1 MAQAAH
7 HVYLPED
14 KVPLP
19 PPDAKVSTTACDY
32 CIVGCGYK
40 AYTWPLG
47 KEGGPKA
54 IQNAFKVDFP
64 VGVNSGKWISP
75 NMHNIVHVDG
85 KPHHLVVIPDGDT
98 KVVNIGGNHS
108 IRGGVLAQK
117 CYNPNKPSQDRLLHP
132 MMRVR
137 GTLQAI
143 TWDLAFEV
151 MAGISRHVLDRH
163 GTEAWAMKTYSYQYF
178 ENTYAISKLAF
189 GAIGTPAY
197 APHDKPGPGPDT
209 PGLDWAGIDAF
220 SASYEDFGEADV
232 IYFAGVDPW
241 ETKSVLFT
249 TWIMGGKN
257 PAKKLIFA
265 LPRKTTGV
273 AYGESRGG
281 LFLPVIPGTD
291 VVLHLAII
299 RVILENGWEDKE
311 FIEKWTSNQWEIDSG
326 FGRGPRNTPVEWF
339 TTWGRYGVGFPE
351 YKKWILG
358 YKYAELQM
366 AEQIT
371 GVPTESIRK
380 AAEMLAKPRPDG
392 SRPKASFML
401 EKGIYWCNNLGNTTS
416 FAAMGLICGA
426 GNRPGRVI
434 SRGGG
439 HQRGWMGGASYPR
452 ILSPE
457 KFPGRRK
464 KEIDLDRWVVD
475 GHVRFAWVIGTTW
488 LQAMAASQGLI
499 DVFESMTRGNPNHI
513 KGFDPQ
519 AAIDALRKRVDSGG
533 MVVVHQDIYPVDPIG
548 TQFADLVLPAATWGE
563 VDLTRCNGERRL
575 RLYSKFYDA
584 PGEAKPDW
592 WIIAG
597 FARKMGFEGFEWKD
611 SNEVF
616 EESARFGRGGVLN
629 YYPLVV
635 KAKQEG
641 KRAHDL
647 LREYGTE
654 GIQTPIRMVG
664 GKLVGT
670 KRLHDPTLV
679 LGPPEGPTTHHKWL
693 TSFDTH
699 TGKAILLRSY
709 WEDFQDFFE
718 AVKPVGD
725 ELWVTN
731 GRINELWQTGFDDL
745 RRPYIMQRWPHQFI
759 EIHPEDAKARGI
771 ESGDLVA
778 IENDNVLVQTGG
790 YLGVDDNELSFT
802 ELQKAGHI
810 KSTTGSF
817 SAVAIITDAVRK
829 GVAWA
834 YFGFTGNPPNAVV
847 PRVPDPVTNR
857 YRFKLGKGRITKIGE
872 SPYKRSFTAM
882 SFAPRTIIG

>member
-1 MAQAAH
+1 MAKPVSH
-7 HVYLPED
+7 SYLPED
-14 KVPLP
+14 RVPLP
-19 PPDAKVSTTACDY
+19 PPDAKVHTTACDY

-40 AYTWPLG
+40 VYTWPVN

-54 IQNAFKVDFP
+54 RQNALKVNFP
-64 VGVNSGKWISP
+64 VGINSGKWISP
-75 NMHNIVHVDG
+75 NMHNVVHVGG
-85 KPHHLVVIPDGDT
+85 KPHHLVVIPDGDA
-98 KVVNIGGNHS
+98 KVVNVGGNHS

-117 CYNPNKPSQDRLLHP
+117 CFNPQKPSQERLLHP

-143 TWDLAFEV
+143 SWDAAFEV
-151 MAGISRHVLDRH
+151 MAGISRYVLDRY
-163 GTEAWAMKTYSYQYF
+163 GPSAWAMKTYSYQYF

-220 SASYEDFGEADV
+220 SASYEDWGEAEV
-232 IYFAGVDPW
+232 IYFAGVDAW

-249 TWIMGGKN
+249 TWIMNGKN
-257 PAKKLIFA
+257 PNKKLIHA
-265 LPRKTTGV
+265 LPRKTTG
-273 AYGESRGG
+273 AAFGESRGG

-299 RVILENGWEDKE
+299 RVILENGWEDRE
-311 FIEKWTSNQWEIDSG
+311 FIEKWISNQWEIDSG

-339 TTWGRYGVGFPE
+339 TTWGRYGVGFAD
-351 YKKWILG
+351 YKKWVLG
-358 YKYAELQM
+358 YKYAELNT
-366 AEQIT
+366 AEEIT
-371 GVPTESIRK
+371 GVPAALIQK
-380 AAEMLAKPRPDG
+380 AAELLAKPRPDG

-416 FAAMGLICGA
+416 FAVLGLICGA

-439 HQRGWMGGASYPR
+439 HQRGWMGGADYPR
-452 ILSPE
+452 VLSPE

-499 DVFESMTRGNPNHI
+499 EAFEQMTRRNPHQI
-513 KGFDPQ
+513 TSFDPSSV
-519 AAIDALRKRVDSGG
+519 IETLKKRVDSGG
-533 MVVVHQDIYPVDPIG
+533 MVVVDQDIYPVDPIG

-563 VDLTRCNGERRL
+563 EDFTRCNGERRL
-575 RLYSKFYDA
+575 RLYSKFYDT
-584 PGEAKPDW
+584 PGEAEPDW
-592 WIIAG
+592 RIIAG
-597 FARKMGFEGFEWKD
+597 FAKKMGFKGFDWKD

-629 YYPLVV
+629 YQPLVV
-635 KAKQEG
+635 IAKQEG

-654 GIQTPIRMVG
+654 GIQTPIRLEG
-664 GKLVGT
+664 GTLVGT
-670 KRLHDPTLV
+670 KRLHDSTLR
-679 LGPPEGPTTHHKWL
+679 LGPPEGPTVHSRWL

-709 WEDFQDFFE
+709 WEDFQDFWE
-718 AVKPVGD
+718 AVRPQGD

-745 RRPYIMQRWPHQFI
+745 RRPYIMQRWPYQFI

-802 ELQKAGHI
+802 ELRKAGHI
-810 KSTTGSF
+810 QTTIGSLN
-817 SAVAIITDAVRK
+817 AVAIVTDAVRK
-829 GVAWA
+829 GVAFA
-834 YFGFTGNPPNAVV
+834 YFGFPGNPANAVV

-857 YRFKLGKGRITKIGE
+857 YRFKLGKGRLTKIGE
-872 SPYKRSFTAM
+872 SPYKRSFTSM
-882 SFAPRTIIG
+882 SFAPRTIM